1 MLPVVPVLQGSAI
14 SRCGCL
20 LTMSLGG
27 VGGRAGGDSGWRKL
41 GSILCFEYECQDSS
55 DISKENFQ

>member
-20 LTMSLGG
+20 MTMSLGG
-27 VGGRAGGDSGWRKL
+27 VGGGQGGLGWGKL
-41 GSILCFEYECQDSS
+41 GSILCFEYTNAKIVQ
-55 DISKENFQ
+55 IHI